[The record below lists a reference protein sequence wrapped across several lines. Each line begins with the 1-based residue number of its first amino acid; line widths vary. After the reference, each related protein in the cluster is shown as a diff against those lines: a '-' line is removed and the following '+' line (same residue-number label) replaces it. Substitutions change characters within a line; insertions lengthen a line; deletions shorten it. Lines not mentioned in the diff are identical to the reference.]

1 MKWFKRLLV
10 AALAVLIVLVV
21 GAGGLALYD
30 SQAAEDSA
38 AVSNVTF
45 EAEDGT
51 LINGYLAMPP
61 AQATDDN
68 PNTPSA
74 PYPAVLM
81 VHEWWGL
88 NAEITEMADMLA
100 EQGYVVLAPDTYRG
114 KVATTVPG
122 ALALRLAAE
131 EERVNADMRA
141 AFAFLAA
148 HEQVDAGRIAVMG
161 FCYGGGVALRHAI
174 DNPDIKAV
182 INLYGDTV
190 DDPQAFGALLE
201 SKAPVLGIFGEIDA
215 QIPLTEV
222 EAFRVAL
229 EAAELPHFVIV
240 YGDEGHAFVNPDSIA
255 DVGGAYEA
263 WMRILR
269 FLRENLMYAPVSM

>member
-1 MKWFKRLLV
+1 MKWLKRLLV
-10 AALAVLIVLVV
+10 AALLVLIVLVV

-51 LINGYLAMPP
+51 LINGYLALPP
-61 AQATDDN
+61 APGTEGSS
-68 PNTPSA
+68 NTQSP

-88 NAEITEMADMLA
+88 NAEITEMADLLA

-122 ALALRLAAE
+122 ALALRLSADSA
-131 EERVNADMRA
+131 RVNADMRA
-141 AFAFLAA
+141 AFAFLAS
-148 HEQVDAGRIAVMG
+148 HEQVDPERIGVMG

-182 INLYGDTV
+182 VNLYGDTV
-190 DDPQAFGALLE
+190 DDPQALGAIRE
-201 SKAPVLGIFGEIDA
+201 NKTPVLGIFGELDA

-240 YGDEGHAFVNPDSIA
+240 YGDVGHAFVNPTAIEEE
-255 DVGGAYEA
+255 DVAYEA

-269 FLRENLMYAPVSM
+269 FLRENLMNAPVSM